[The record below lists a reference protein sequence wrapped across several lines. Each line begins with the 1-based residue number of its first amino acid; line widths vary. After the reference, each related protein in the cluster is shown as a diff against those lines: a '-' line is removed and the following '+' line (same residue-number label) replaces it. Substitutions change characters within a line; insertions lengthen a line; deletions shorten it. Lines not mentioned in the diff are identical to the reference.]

1 MRATISKPAVLR
13 PGRYWLD
20 RESVLGSLMLMPAIL
35 YIVLLVGIP
44 FVLAIVYSFSDVTI
58 GDQAIHFVGLKT
70 FERVVND
77 HTFRTSLRNTFVF
90 TFVSQ
95 ALVIVLGKI
104 LALVLVQDFPGKWI
118 IRFLII
124 LPWATP
130 IALGA
135 LGWLWM
141 LDSLYSSLDW
151 ILRQMG
157 LLGANPHL
165 IVILKPF
172 DWLLRLLGQPSLQ
185 GILGPANHM
194 YWLGEPKLA
203 MGSIIAVQVWRF
215 LPLVTIILLAGLTAI
230 PQDVKD
236 AVAID
241 GVGYFRELFE
251 VTIPLMLPIMVVAT
265 LFGVVFTFT
274 DMTVVY
280 ILTRGGPPP
289 GNPTHVLAS
298 WAFFKGI
305 EGGAL
310 AEGAAIA
317 IFLFPVLLAI
327 TVLMLRMA
335 ARAEVD

>member
-1 MRATISKPAVLR
+1 MKATISEPAETQ
-13 PGRYWLD
+13 PGHYWLD
-20 RESVLGSLMLMPAIL
+20 REDVLGSLMLIPATA

-44 FVLAIVYSFSDVTI
+44 FVLAIAYSFSDATI
-58 GDQAIHFVGLKT
+58 GNQAIHFVGLKT
-70 FERVVND
+70 FERVVNNE
-77 HTFRTSLRNTFVF
+77 TFRTSLRNTFVF
-90 TFVSQ
+90 TFISQ
-95 ALVIVLGKI
+95 ALVLVLAKI

-151 ILRQMG
+151 ILRQIG
-157 LLGANPHL
+157 LLGPHPHL
-165 IVILKPF
+165 IVILQPF
-172 DWLLRLLGQPSLQ
+172 DWLLRQLGHSGLQ

-203 MGSIIAVQVWRF
+203 MASIIAVQVWRF
-215 LPLVTIILLAGLTAI
+215 LPLATIILLAGLTAI

-241 GVGYFRELFE
+241 GVGYFRALFE
-251 VTIPLMLPIMVVAT
+251 VTIPLMLPIMLVST
-265 LFGVVFTFT
+265 LFGIVFTFT

-310 AEGAAIA
+310 SEGAAIA
-317 IFLFPVLLAI
+317 IFLFPVLFAI

-335 ARAEVD
+335 SRSEVD